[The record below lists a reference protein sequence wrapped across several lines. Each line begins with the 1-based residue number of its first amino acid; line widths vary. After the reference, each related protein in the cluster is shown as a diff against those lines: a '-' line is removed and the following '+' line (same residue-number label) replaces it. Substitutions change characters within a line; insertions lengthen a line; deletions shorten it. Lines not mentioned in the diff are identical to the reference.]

1 VHRHFFRQGRQSR
14 EGRRSREARHEGR
27 SGGQEWCCSGRG
39 GRGHGGEHRFHGRHG
54 GRGGRFRFGRMI
66 GDGDLRLIVLALLE
80 KQARHGYDIIKAL
93 EEHSSGVYSPSPGI
107 VYPTLTFL
115 EEAGYADAASEGS
128 KRVYTIT
135 EAGRAHLDDNRE
147 HADAVL
153 DEIARIGR
161 KMARARAWLED
172 EEQQPNDK
180 RGDRDIPGVVPEINE
195 ARRALKTAIAEKL
208 DASADEQRRVA
219 SILREAAA
227 AIRKPVEGSS
237 TDDIDLG

>member
-1 VHRHFFRQGRQSR
+1 
-14 EGRRSREARHEGR
+14 
-27 SGGQEWCCSGRG
+27 
-39 GRGHGGEHRFHGRHG
+39 
-54 GRGGRFRFGRMI
+54 MI

-135 EAGRAHLDDNRE
+135 EAGGAHLDDNRE
-147 HADAVL
+147 QADAIL
-153 DEIARIGR
+153 AEIARIGS
-161 KMARARAWLED
+161 KMARASALLDDD
-172 EEQQPNDK
+172 ERQPDGR
-180 RGDRDIPGVVPEINE
+180 RGDRNIPGVVPEVNE
-195 ARRALKTAIAEKL
+195 ARRALKAAIAEKL

-227 AIRKPVEGSS
+227 AIRKPRPGME
-237 TDDIDLG
+237 DDVDLG